1 MYRNVKLQPYFY
13 FMLSNYNECVQ
24 RTNQTGIEN
33 YVPCVCVVPYH
44 FEHTDLNLN
53 GWETTNRYA

>member
-1 MYRNVKLQPYFY
+1 MKFSKLHHTILC
-13 FMLSNYNECVQ
+13 LSNYNECVQ